1 MSMPL
6 DPPDLR
12 PFFAPQS
19 VAFVGATDDL
29 AKFGGRCLK
38 QMLGFGF
45 AGRLYPINPRRSE
58 IAGHRCYASILD
70 VPEVPEHVGILVP
83 ADRVLATL
91 GQCAERGVR
100 FATVFSGGFAE
111 TGTDEG
117 RALQREACAFAAA
130 HGLRFMGPNCNGL
143 INFADG
149 FAMTSTAT
157 ISGPRARPGNVA
169 VIAHSGG
176 LGQVNVMWR
185 AQQMGIGVSY
195 EVSCGNEAD
204 LDVCDFARW
213 MIDGDATDVVLM
225 ALEAVR
231 DGAKLAALAA
241 HAGACRKPIVMLKFG
256 RTEEG
261 RRAALSHT
269 GAMTGT
275 DEVHDAALRELG
287 IIRVD
292 DCDELCETA
301 MLLRT
306 RKLPRGR
313 RVASLSL
320 SGGNVVQL
328 ADAGARVGL
337 AWSDYG
343 PATRERL
350 GAVLPALAGVGNPT
364 DLTSAVTGA
373 VGAFQRAL
381 EAIADDPAVDT
392 VVPTY
397 TFARRADLEHAA
409 QLAAASAK
417 PFAILWT
424 GASTD
429 DPAYQPATMAATGVA
444 VLRDTLACMRVVRAA
459 AWYAAWLE
467 SGGPARA
474 MQIASARRAVFSS
487 RDGRR
492 TLTERESKQVL
503 AAHGL
508 TVTREV
514 LARSADEAVRA
525 AASIGGAVALK
536 IESAD
541 IAHKSDIG
549 AVCLGLTQEPQ
560 IRAAFDRIMAAAR
573 EAAPDAVLN
582 GVLVQEMVE
591 DGLELILGVTQD
603 PSFGP
608 VVMAGL
614 GGIHAE
620 VLHDVAYRL
629 APVTSDEAQAMLAEL
644 RGAKLLDGVRGAPPR
659 DVQAAAD
666 AIAALSHLAVE
677 AAGTLLELDINPL
690 LVRPR
695 GRGAVVVDA
704 LIVESLAHD
713 EDADTRTATRG

>member
-1 MSMPL
+1 MTAAVF
-6 DPPDLR
+6 PDLR

-19 VAFVGATDDL
+19 VAFIGATDDL

-38 QMLGFGF
+38 QMLGFGY
-45 AGRLYPINPRRSE
+45 AGRLYPINPRRDE
-58 IAGHRCYASILD
+58 IAGRRCYPSILD
-70 VPEVPEHVGILVP
+70 VPEVPDHVGILVP

-91 GQCAERGVR
+91 AQCVERGVR

-111 TGTDEG
+111 TGTNAG
-117 RALQREACAFAAA
+117 RALQEEMCAFARA
-130 HGLRFMGPNCNGL
+130 HGLRLMGPNCNGL
-143 INFADG
+143 INFVDG

-204 LDVCDFARW
+204 LDVCDFARF
-213 MIDGDATDVVLM
+213 MIDDDATDVVLM

-241 HAGACRKPIVMLKFG
+241 HAAERRKPIVMLKFG
-256 RTEEG
+256 RTDAG

-269 GAMTGT
+269 GAMTGA
-275 DEVHDAALRELG
+275 DEVHDAALRQLG
-287 IIRVD
+287 ILRVD
-292 DCDELCETA
+292 DCNELCETA

-306 RKLPRGR
+306 RRLPRGR

-328 ADAGARVGL
+328 ADAGARLGL
-337 AWSDYG
+337 EWSDYA
-343 PATRERL
+343 PPTRERL

-373 VGAFQRAL
+373 AGAFQRAL
-381 EAIADDPAVDT
+381 EAIADDASVDT

-397 TFARRADLEHAA
+397 TFARKADLEHAA
-409 QLAAASAK
+409 ALAAGSEK
-417 PFAILWT
+417 PFCILWT
-424 GASTD
+424 GAATD
-429 DPAYQPATMAATGVA
+429 DPAYQPSVMAATGVA
-444 VLRDTLACMRVVRAA
+444 VLRDTVACLRVVRAA
-459 AWYAAWLE
+459 AWYAQWLE
-467 SGGPARA
+467 SGGPEA
-474 MQIASARRAVFSS
+474 ARRIAAA
-487 RDGRR
+487 RTQPAQPGKERR
-492 TLTERESKQVL
+492 TLTERESKQRL
-503 AAHGL
+503 ATHGL
-508 TVTREV
+508 TVTREA
-514 LARSADEAVRA
+514 LTCSADEAVA
-525 AASIGGAVALK
+525 AAARIGGAVALK
-536 IESAD
+536 IESAA

-549 AVCLGLTQEPQ
+549 GVRLHLRQPEE
-560 IRAAFDRIMAAAR
+560 IRAAFEQIMAAAR
-573 EAAPDAVLN
+573 QAAPGAVLN
-582 GVLVQEMVE
+582 GVLVQEMID
-591 DGLELILGVTQD
+591 DGLEVIVGVVQD

-620 VLHDVAYRL
+620 VLRDVAYRL
-629 APVTSDEAQAMLAEL
+629 APVTPQEAHAMLGEL
-644 RGAKLLDGVRGAPPR
+644 RAAKLFEGVRGAGPR
-659 DVQAAAD
+659 DVEAAAA
-666 AIAALSHLAVE
+666 AIAAVSRFAVE
-677 AAGTLLELDINPL
+677 AGDALAELDVNPL

-695 GRGAVVVDA
+695 GRGAVVADA
-704 LIVESLAHD
+704 LIVEHAAPPAASQ
-713 EDADTRTATRG
+713 R